1 MTYLLLIAQIANTA
15 PPKSYFSR
23 LFSPENLPTIGL
35 IFVGIV
41 GIYVAIGTLN
51 HMRESSERQL
61 RAYVLPTEVSIFD
74 GTMMNPI
81 QPARANVPGVPML
94 VKNFGQTP
102 AYKVISYAQI
112 AVIAVVDE
120 NRLLVVPP
128 IPEQFANTLGPG
140 GIFNKAV
147 WFDRP
152 LVANEIADIAT
163 GIRAIYFY
171 GRIEYRDAFEKTRFT
186 NFRLRYIGQFPPH
199 PNAIFNFSERGNDAN

>member
-1 MTYLLLIAQIANTA
+1 MTYLVLIAQLATA
-15 PPKSYFSR
+15 EPPKSYFSR
-23 LFSPENLPTIGL
+23 LFSPENLPTVGL

-61 RAYVLPTEVSIFD
+61 RAYVLPIEVSIFD

-81 QPARANVPGVPML
+81 QQARANVPGVPML
-94 VKNFGQTP
+94 IKNFGQTP

-128 IPEQFANTLGPG
+128 IPEQFSNTLGPG

-163 GIRAIYFY
+163 GVRGIYFY
-171 GRIEYRDAFEKTRFT
+171 GRIEYRDAFEKVRFT
-186 NFRLRYIGQFPPH
+186 NFRLRYTGRFPPL